1 MSGSNTAISRRRLL
15 QGAGAMWLLSVSQVS
30 LAAVSQVVAV
40 RVWPASSYTRVTV
53 ESNRQLKYKQFALS
67 NPERVVVDIEDVNL
81 NSVLKGM
88 AAQIRADDPFIKS
101 ARVWPASSYTRVT
114 VESNR
119 QLKYKQFALSN
130 PERVVVDI
138 EDVNL
143 NSVLKGMAAQIR
155 ADDPFIKSAR
165 VGQFDPQTVRM
176 VFELKQNVKPQL
188 FALAPVAGFK
198 ERLVMDLYPANAQDM
213 QDPLLALLED
223 YNKGDLEKQVPPAQ
237 SGPQPGKAGRDRPI
251 VIMLDPG
258 HGGEDSGAV
267 GKYKTREKDVV
278 LQIARRLRS
287 LIEKEGN
294 MKVYMTRN
302 EDIFI
307 PLQVRVAKA
316 QKQRADLFVS
326 IHADAFTSRQPSGSS
341 VFALSTKGATS
352 TAAKYLAQTQN
363 ASDLIGGVSKSG
375 DRYVD
380 HTMFDMVQSLT
391 IADSLKFGK
400 AVLNKLG
407 KINKLHKNQ
416 VEQAGFAVLK
426 APDIPSILVETAF
439 ISNVEEERK
448 LKTATFQQEVAES
461 ILAGIKAYFA
471 DGATLARRG

>member
-1 MSGSNTAISRRRLL
+1 
-15 QGAGAMWLLSVSQVS
+15 MWLLSVSQVG
-30 LAAVSQVVAV
+30 LAAVSHVVAV
-40 RVWPASSYTRVTV
+40 RVWPASTYTRVTV
-53 ESNRQLKYKQFALS
+53 ESNRVLKYKQFALS
-67 NPERVVVDIEDVNL
+67 NPERLVVDIEGVNL

-88 AAQIRADDPFIKS
+88 GAQIRPDDP
-101 ARVWPASSYTRVT
+101 Y
-114 VESNR
+114 
-119 QLKYKQFALSN
+119 
-130 PERVVVDI
+130 
-138 EDVNL
+138 
-143 NSVLKGMAAQIR
+143 
-155 ADDPFIKSAR
+155 IKSAR

-176 VFELKQNVKPQL
+176 VFELKQNVKPQM

-198 ERLVMDLYPANAQDM
+198 ERLVLDLYPANATDV

-267 GKYKTREKDVV
+267 GKYHTREKDVV
-278 LQIARRLRS
+278 LKIARRLKA
-287 LIEKEGN
+287 LIDKDRT
-294 MKVYMTRN
+294 MKAYMTRN
-302 EDIFI
+302 EDVFI
-307 PLQVRVAKA
+307 PLKVRVAKA

-326 IHADAFTSRQPSGSS
+326 IHADAFSSRQPHGSS

-352 TAAKYLAQTQN
+352 TAAKYLADTQN

-391 IADSLKFGK
+391 INDSLKFGK
-400 AVLNKLG
+400 AVLGKLG
-407 KINKLHKNQ
+407 RVNKLHKNH

-448 LKTATFQQEVAES
+448 LRTPRYQHQVAEA
-461 ILAGIKAYFA
+461 ILHGIKAYF
-471 DGATLARRG
+471 DKGGVLARR